1 MKNKQSIKILEK
13 LINYNFKIAGKL
25 LIDKN
30 NKVNYRVIDQEFKS
44 QNQEQVYA
52 WVSDEK
58 ILYIGMASKG
68 IQKRLSE
75 HRGGWRGGSS
85 TGILKETQIRK
96 KLEEGHQIY
105 IYGRTCDYFLQEV
118 KILDKSQKCRFS
130 LVEQEEGALIKEF
143 KPLWNT
149 VGVK

>member
-1 MKNKQSIKILEK
+1 MLEK

-58 ILYIGMASKG
+58 VLYIGMASKG

-75 HRGGWRGGSS
+75 HRAGEEEVQQVF
-85 TGILKETQIRK
+85 LKKRKFAKNWKMDIKSIFMVEHVITFFK
-96 KLEEGHQIY
+96 KL
-105 IYGRTCDYFLQEV
+105 
-118 KILDKSQKCRFS
+118 KS
-130 LVEQEEGALIKEF
+130 
-143 KPLWNT
+143 
-149 VGVK
+149 

>member
-1 MKNKQSIKILEK
+1 MLEK

-30 NKVNYRVIDQEFKS
+30 NKVNYRINDQEFKS

-58 ILYIGMASKG
+58 VLYIGMASKG

-85 TGILKETQIRK
+85 TGIYL
-96 KLEEGHQIY
+96 
-105 IYGRTCDYFLQEV
+105 FL
-118 KILDKSQKCRFS
+118 ILTFKF
-130 LVEQEEGALIKEF
+130 LINNPIINF
-143 KPLWNT
+143 VIFIN
-149 VGVK
+149 